1 MKKTIWQTA
10 VVVSGFWAVAHVS
23 ASDVFVG
30 AYDLTTNFVAQGAS
44 AVQTDRIAVSFM
56 GDLRKTGGGEWTV
69 ASSSIFQHWPF
80 TLAVEEGT
88 FSFGAGSGT
97 PPANT
102 SPSILDS
109 AALWVAADDPD
120 ATHLD
125 KSGNELSTWYDVRET
140 DVSNPRYLRAKSEF
154 DHTTD
159 RPTVTTK
166 DGMPSVYFG
175 GMGSGIAMRYYAPGA
190 TEYSQVMAY
199 HLFAVVGFYSTQGAV
214 FGSGGSAG
222 NSFMAQTIAGTSR
235 IYADPSRLWNST
247 SRAIV
252 NVDGERCDPYA
263 DKAPAGRFHLF
274 DMATP
279 YADGTST
286 GSFFAQWGSKIY
298 WGGDYLAEAIVFTN
312 RISAADHAAIQS
324 YLSHKWFGTTGPVR
338 KVALAKDA
346 TYKVDAAGDTEMRD
360 TVFTGDGTV
369 EKTGSGTLFYRTAD
383 PWNAE
388 GIRFAGFLDLAAGAA
403 DLSTSLP
410 LAATGGQT
418 VETSVTGTGNV
429 RTTVASGLAETFA
442 KTGKGTLAVAG
453 APAGARKIMVQDG
466 TLDVRP
472 SWSNTVSS
480 SGSYEI
486 PITNPSFET
495 YATEEEFDAAH
506 GVISMS
512 DGDFVNGWRRR
523 TNAARIFYW
532 DKWTDKQ
539 SFVNYSRADYNQTCP
554 PIDGHVAV
562 MVHQNGCIETEV
574 TIPETGLYELSL
586 DIYNRQTT
594 TYLGCYAICTL
605 VDEASGTTVA
615 NFGRAYYY
623 EPNYRRVALRAQVN
637 STGKFLLR
645 TRACNQPTGYQIVVD
660 NFALRRVGEAEQEY
674 GAWKVPNGD
683 FEYNAEIFGSNT
695 RDRVKVSPFANWTFD
710 QGSGNVGVTVMAV
723 TNSEGYANVECNG
736 TRGPYGGSR
745 QLLMKENACSATVT
759 FTPPAGE
766 WFVRADV
773 ARYFRHN
780 GTLSVSAAFGG
791 DSHDLGSVPVDGSLM
806 KPKTWPVSFVADGN
820 TSVALTFSFARSEG
834 VTSPHQT
841 GAFLDDVRL
850 VPCGPDTEY
859 LVNPG
864 FETRVSGN
872 WAKDWTKIT
881 DAAAGTASVQPYS
894 YLPNVFS
901 ADQIQGGYFIY
912 LERDGGAAQ
921 DVTFNQAGWYRLS
934 FYASLSRRAFAPD
947 GGWYS
952 RPSPVRAW
960 LAQGAVT
967 NVIGNTGY
975 FSNTNYCQYVWDF
988 KVPAAGTYTFAVQ
1001 GTETNKGYN
1010 ACLDALS
1017 IRRMDGEGLVLP
1029 EERTFAEDTI
1039 VQVDEGARL
1048 RVAFEG
1054 TNTVRRIVLGG
1065 KSLGSGVF
1073 NVADYPGYLDG
1084 YGTFLVKQRGV
1095 VINIR

>member
-1 MKKTIWQTA
+1 MKRTIWQTA
-10 VVVSGFWAVAHVS
+10 AVASGFLAIAQVY

-30 AYDLTTNFVAQGAS
+30 ARERVAKSVAQGS
-44 AVQTDRIAVSFM
+44 SVVQSDRIAASPM
-56 GDLRKTGGGEWTV
+56 GELRKTGGGTWTV
-69 ASSSIFQHWPF
+69 ASPAIFQHWPF
-80 TLAVEEGT
+80 TLTVEDGT
-88 FSFGAGSGT
+88 FSFDTGSGA

-102 SPSILDS
+102 PPSILDS

-140 DVSNPRYLRAKSEF
+140 DVSSPKYMRAKSDCVYTNTLPSVVE
-154 DHTTD
+154 
-159 RPTVTTK
+159 K
-166 DGMPSVYFG
+166 DGLTSVYFG
-175 GMGSGIAMRYYAPGA
+175 GVGSGIAMRYYAPGA
-190 TEYSQVMAY
+190 TEYSKVKAY

-214 FGSGGSAG
+214 FGSGGSGG
-222 NSFMAQTIAGTSR
+222 NAFMAQTIAGKDHV
-235 IYADPSRLWNST
+235 YADPTRLWNPT
-247 SRAIV
+247 ARAIV

-263 DKAPAGRFHLF
+263 DTAPSGRFHLF

-279 YADGTST
+279 YADNTST
-286 GSFFAQWGSKIY
+286 GAFFGQWGSKQF

-312 RISAADHAAIQS
+312 RISAADHAAVQS
-324 YLSHKWFGTTGPVR
+324 YLSHKWFGATSSMR
-338 KVALAKDA
+338 KTVLAKEA
-346 TYKVDAAGDTEMRD
+346 AYKVDAAGDTEMRD
-360 TVFTGDGTV
+360 TVFAGDGTV
-369 EKTGSGTLFYRTAD
+369 EKTGVGTLFYRTAATQD
-383 PWNAE
+383 AD
-388 GIRFAGFLDLAAGAA
+388 GVRFAGFLDLAAGAV

-429 RTTVASGLAETFA
+429 RTVMASGPAETFV
-442 KTGKGTLAVAG
+442 KTGTGTVAVAG
-453 APAGARKIMVQDG
+453 VPAGARKIMVKGG
-466 TLDVRP
+466 TLDIRP

-495 YATEEEFDAAH
+495 YATEEEFDTAH

-523 TNAARIFYW
+523 TNAARIFNW
-532 DKWTDKQ
+532 AKWTDNL
-539 SFVNYSRADYNQTCP
+539 SFLNASRTAYNQNCSP
-554 PIDGHVAV
+554 LDGDVAV
-562 MVHQNGCIETEV
+562 MVYQNGYIETEV

-623 EPNYRRVALRAQVN
+623 EPDYRRVSLRAQVN
-637 STGKFLLR
+637 SIGKFLLR
-645 TRACNQPTGYQIVVD
+645 TRACNQPAGYQIVVD

-674 GAWKVPNGD
+674 GAWNIPNGD
-683 FEYNAEIFGSNT
+683 FEYNAEIFGADT
-695 RDRVKVSPFANWTFD
+695 RNRVTVSPFANWTFD
-710 QGSGNVGVTVMAV
+710 QGSGIAGITTMAV
-723 TNSEGYANVECNG
+723 TNSDGSANVECNG
-736 TRGPYGGSR
+736 TRGPYGGFR
-745 QLLMKENACSATVT
+745 QLLMKANTCSATVT

-773 ARYFRHN
+773 ARYFRYN

-791 DSHDLGSVPVDGSLM
+791 NSYDLGSVPVDGSIM
-806 KPKTWPVSFVADGN
+806 KPATWPASFVADGS
-820 TSVALTFSFARSEG
+820 TSVSLTFSFARSESA
-834 VTSPHQT
+834 TSAQT
-841 GAFLDDVRL
+841 GAFLDDIRL

-859 LVNPG
+859 LANPG
-864 FETRVSGN
+864 FETQVSGN

-881 DAAAGTASVQPYS
+881 DAAAGSASVQPYS
-894 YLPNVFS
+894 YLPDVFS
-901 ADQIQGGYFIY
+901 ADRIQGGYFIY

-960 LAQGAVT
+960 LAQGAAT

-1054 TNTVRRIVLGG
+1054 TNAVKRIVLGG

-1084 YGTFLVKQRGV
+1084 YGTFLVKQHGV
-1095 VINIR
+1095 VIGIR

>member
-1 MKKTIWQTA
+1 MKRTIWQTA
-10 VVVSGFWAVAHVS
+10 AVASGFLAIAQVS

-30 AYDLTTNFVAQGAS
+30 ARERVAKSVAQGGS
-44 AVQTDRIAVSFM
+44 VVQSDRIAVSSM
-56 GDLRKTGGGEWTV
+56 GELRKTGGGAWTV
-69 ASSSIFQHWPF
+69 ASPSIFQHWPF
-80 TLAVEEGT
+80 TLTVEDGT
-88 FSFGAGSGT
+88 FSFGAGSGA

-102 SPSILDS
+102 PPSILDS
-109 AALWVAADDPD
+109 AAFWVAADDPD

-125 KSGNELSTWYDVRET
+125 KSDNELSTWYDVRET
-140 DVSNPRYLRAKSEF
+140 DVSNPRYIRAKSEF
-154 DHTTD
+154 VYSDD
-159 RPTVTTK
+159 YPTVTTK

-175 GMGSGIAMRYYAPGA
+175 GVGSGIAMRYYAPGA
-190 TEYSQVMAY
+190 TSYGAVKAY

-222 NSFMAQTIAGTSR
+222 NAFMAQTIAGKDR
-235 IYADPSRLWNST
+235 VYADPSRLWNST

-263 DKAPAGRFHLF
+263 DKAPSGRFHLF

-279 YADGTST
+279 YADSTST
-286 GSFFAQWGSKIY
+286 GSFFGQWGSKQY

-312 RISAADHAAIQS
+312 RISAADHAAVQS
-324 YLSHKWFGTTGPVR
+324 YLSHKWFGATSPVR
-338 KVALAKDA
+338 KMTLAKDA
-346 TYKVDAAGDTEMRD
+346 AYEVDAVNDLEMRN
-360 TVFTGDGTV
+360 VMLMGEGTV
-369 EKTGSGTLFYRTAD
+369 KKTGGGTLFYRTAAAQD
-383 PWNAE
+383 AD
-388 GIRFAGFLDLAAGAA
+388 GVRFAGSLDLVAGTA

-429 RTTVASGLAETFA
+429 RTMVAAGPAETFV
-442 KTGKGTLAVAG
+442 KTGTGTVAVAG
-453 APAGARKIMVQDG
+453 VPAGARKIMVKCG
-466 TLDVRP
+466 TLDIRP
-472 SWSNTVSS
+472 SWSNAVSC

-506 GVISMS
+506 GVISIPNN
-512 DGDFVNGWRRR
+512 GPFVNGWRRR
-523 TNAARIFYW
+523 TNVVWIFNW
-532 DKWTDKQ
+532 AKWTDKL
-539 SFVNYSRADYNQTCP
+539 SVLNASRTDYNQYCP
-554 PIDGHVAV
+554 PLDGDVAV
-562 MVHQNGCIETEV
+562 FINCNGYIETEV

-586 DIYNRQTT
+586 DVYNRQYNDT
-594 TYLGCYAICTL
+594 LGCYAICTL
-605 VDEASGTTVA
+605 VDEATSTTVA
-615 NFGRAYYY
+615 DFGRAYYY
-623 EPNYRRVALRAQVN
+623 EANYRRVALRAQVN

-645 TRACNQPTGYQIVVD
+645 TRACNVSNRQIIVD

-674 GAWKVPNGD
+674 GVWEVPNGD
-683 FEYNAEIFGSNT
+683 FEYNAEVFGANT
-695 RDRVKVSPFANWTFD
+695 RSNRVTVSPFANWTFD
-710 QGSGNVGVTVMAV
+710 QGSGIAGITTMAV
-723 TNSEGYANVECNG
+723 TNTDKEAYADCNG
-736 TRGPYGGSR
+736 TRGPYGGFR
-745 QLLMKENACSATVT
+745 QLLMKANACSATVA

-773 ARYFRHN
+773 ARYFRYN

-791 DSHDLGSVPVDGSLM
+791 NSYDLGSVPIDGSIM
-806 KPKTWPVSFVADGN
+806 KPATWPASFVADGY
-820 TSVALTFSFARSEG
+820 TSVSLTFSFARSESA
-834 VTSPHQT
+834 TSSQT

-859 LVNPG
+859 LVNAG
-864 FETRVSGN
+864 FETQVSGN

-894 YLPNVFS
+894 YLPDVFS
-901 ADQIQGGYFIY
+901 ADRIQGGYFIY

-921 DVTFNQAGWYRLS
+921 DVTFRQAGWYRLS

-988 KVPAAGTYTFAVQ
+988 RVPAAGTYTFAVQ

-1054 TNTVRRIVLGG
+1054 TNTVKRIVLGG

-1095 VINIR
+1095 VIGIR